1 MATKKEI
8 MQTEAEVIA
17 RTFNRY
23 PVVFQKGEGSLLW
36 DNEGREYLDFFA
48 GHAVMNLGYHHAD
61 QMKAMQQQL
70 KQLAH
75 TGNLYY
81 LQSQVELAGLLVE
94 HTFGDKVFFS
104 NSGAEIVELAI
115 KVARKWARRQNPQ
128 EDRYELLTVRGSF
141 HGRTYGAISAS
152 GQDKLHRG
160 LEPLLPGFKYVFRN
174 DFTSAAAAITNKT
187 CAVMLEPVQGEGG
200 IHPSDKVYLEKLR
213 NLCDR
218 NQLLLIFDEIQCGLG
233 RSGQLNA
240 YNHYGVVPDILLLAK
255 PLGGGLPI
263 SALVT
268 TAAVAGVM
276 QVGDHGST
284 FGGNPVAAA
293 AGVVLMQQLAKP
305 GFLKQVQTKAA
316 LLEEQLRG
324 LAQKHPG
331 LVVDIRGLGLMWGME
346 VKDHGPAIVQKALE
360 AGLVINCTAGQVLR
374 FLPSLI
380 VSEAQIEK
388 MIKILDKVLKH
399 FK

>member
-1 MATKKEI
+1 
-8 MQTEAEVIA
+8 
-17 RTFNRY
+17 
-23 PVVFQKGEGSLLW
+23 
-36 DNEGREYLDFFA
+36 
-48 GHAVMNLGYHHAD
+48 
-61 QMKAMQQQL
+61 
-70 KQLAH
+70 
-75 TGNLYY
+75 
-81 LQSQVELAGLLVE
+81 
-94 HTFGDKVFFS
+94 
-104 NSGAEIVELAI
+104 
-115 KVARKWARRQNPQ
+115 
-128 EDRYELLTVRGSF
+128 
-141 HGRTYGAISAS
+141 
-152 GQDKLHRG
+152 
-160 LEPLLPGFKYVFRN
+160 
-174 DFTSAAAAITNKT
+174 
-187 CAVMLEPVQGEGG
+187 
-200 IHPSDKVYLEKLR
+200 
-213 NLCDR
+213 
-218 NQLLLIFDEIQCGLG
+218 
-233 RSGQLNA
+233 
-240 YNHYGVVPDILLLAK
+240 VVPDILLLAK